1 MQSKSAASWQ
11 VAETPLSPMRYARGM
26 LAGKA
31 TTEGTARFAEGSG
44 AARGHFRAGLQDL
57 HLSSLG
63 IGTYLGR
70 DDAKTDA
77 LYAASVRRALQ
88 LGINVVDSAVNYRN
102 QRSER
107 AVGAAIREGGL
118 PREQIVVCTKGGYIP
133 FDGARPHDLRAYLED
148 TFIRPGILAADDIVA
163 GCHAM
168 TPRYLDDQI
177 DRSRRNLGLD
187 CIDVYYVH
195 NPETQL
201 GEVPRAEFLRRL
213 REAFGAL
220 EKACSDGRIAS
231 YGTAT
236 WNGYLLDAGE
246 EEHLRLDEVLAA
258 ARDAGGAQ
266 HHFRALQ
273 LPFNLEMD
281 EAATKKNQAGRTLLA
296 AARDAGLSVFA
307 SASVLQGRLTQK
319 LPQPVRDSLQGLAS
333 DAQRAL
339 QFARSTPGITCA
351 LVGMKTPAH
360 VDENAALAK
369 VATATGDA

>member
-11 VAETPLSPMRYARGM
+11 VAELDMRRMRYARRM
-26 LAGKA
+26 LQGRA
-31 TTEGTARFAEGSG
+31 TATGTAKFAEASG
-44 AARGHFRAGLQDL
+44 AARGHFRDGLQGL
-57 HLSSLG
+57 QVSSLG

-70 DDAKTDA
+70 DDAHTDA

-88 LGINVVDSAVNYRN
+88 LGINVVDSAINYRN

-107 AVGAAIREGGL
+107 AVGAAIRESGL
-118 PREQIVVCTKGGYIP
+118 QREQLVVCTKGGYLP
-133 FDGARPHDLRAYLED
+133 FDGARPHDLRAYVEE

-177 DRSRRNLGLD
+177 DRSRRNLGLA
-187 CIDVYYVH
+187 CLDVYYVH

-220 EKACSDGRIAS
+220 EKACADGRIGV

-236 WNGYLLDAGE
+236 WNGYLRDDDE
-246 EEHLRLDEVLAA
+246 EEHLSFAEVLAA

-281 EAATKKNQAGRTLLA
+281 EAATKKNQSGRTLLE
-296 AARDAGLSVFA
+296 AAREAGVSVFA

-319 LPQPVRDSLQGLAS
+319 LPQPVRDALQGLAS

-360 VDENAALAK
+360 VEENAALAK
-369 VATATGDA
+369 VATGDA